1 MIAEWPE
8 DMWHAYN
15 LLSID
20 DELRSTTIRRVTNE
34 TATGSTTTSRVHTIL
49 KVCVKAIHFDTQAS
63 VLSIKGIN
71 IEENAYVKVIWSVHV
86 PVLANGSLARPKK
99 EVFTA
104 KIFKSKNKLDRPG
117 PH

>member
-1 MIAEWPE
+1 MVAERAE

-15 LLSID
+15 LIAMD

-49 KVCVKAIHFDTQAS
+49 KIRVKGIHFDTQAS

-71 IEENAYVKVIWSVHV
+71 IEENAYVKVIFRENFREH
-86 PVLANGSLARPKK
+86 
-99 EVFTA
+99 T
-104 KIFKSKNKLDRPG
+104 
-117 PH
+117 